1 VSDQTNLVCSRAS
14 ISKDSTKLAMIPSE
28 SCHFIAAIEQL
39 TDEKGS
45 VE

>member
-1 VSDQTNLVCSRAS
+1 VIDQANLVYRRAS
-14 ISKDSTKLAMIPSE
+14 ISKDSTKLAMIPPE

-39 TDEKGS
+39 INEKGS